1 MSKYSI
7 IFQRQANYVE
17 HRTVGHIPN
26 CVPAVDI
33 FVERTLDE
41 VHTMLATDGYQQVW
55 DNYCDGVIGWNEW
68 LNHPIHK
75 RIPYS
80 PFRNPAPKGEGNL
93 YM

>member
-17 HRTVGHIPN
+17 HRTEEHIPN
-26 CVPAVDI
+26 CIPAVDI

-41 VHTMLATDGYQQVW
+41 VHTMLAADGYQQVW
-55 DNYCDGVIGWNEW
+55 DNYRDGVIGWNEW

-75 RIPYS
+75 RAPYS

-93 YM
+93 YI